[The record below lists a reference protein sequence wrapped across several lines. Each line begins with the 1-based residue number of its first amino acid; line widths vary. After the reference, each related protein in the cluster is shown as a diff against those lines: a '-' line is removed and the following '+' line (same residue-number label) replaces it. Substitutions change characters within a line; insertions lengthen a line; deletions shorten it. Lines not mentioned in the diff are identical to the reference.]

1 MCVSSAA
8 IAVRVVY
15 DQGRHWPWRVGTA
28 TIPALTTCHAGSS
41 FCHALRHSSLRT
53 QFLETQESNLHS
65 ARTSLACSPFPRLR
79 AVQSLYE
86 QIYKLMVARDADQSE
101 QEMQQQQQREAAD
114 GEGEGEGE
122 GDADGGEAGTGAP
135 SPSGS
140 SPGPRFSALVAPS
153 GVSNASSAL
162 VALMGPF
169 RAGSGGGGGG
179 GEDSKRARRLQGGGG
194 DAADGADSAGG
205 GAGGQAVHHSFASF
219 VSRRS
224 QAGKSDAVTSATIG
238 SAIGGGGMGGGAG
251 GGGGGELVPT
261 GRTQSVTSSV
271 HAVVERVHSTLVAS
285 GRIESVTALAGG
297 GAHRLSRFAGGGGG
311 GGGGGAGGGGGTS
324 RRTIALGSVGS
335 VSRRTASASPII
347 PGGLNGL
354 IAGGTA
360 DPDGATVGPG
370 LPVIDAN
377 GLGGGQGDEDE
388 EQAVSGSARLRAL
401 APGQGQGKRGS
412 GDGVGGKQGKR
423 GSSGAGEGEAERERT
438 SNGPAVDEL
447 RKLQGSAS
455 RRTGAGQS
463 QQTMRGQ
470 LSTKAMLQQVG
481 PAWRVWGMV
490 FAAAHQGA
498 FGGPRAARS

>member
-1 MCVSSAA
+1 MCCLF
-8 IAVRVVY
+8 
-15 DQGRHWPWRVGTA
+15 VGCT
-28 TIPALTTCHAGSS
+28 P
-41 FCHALRHSSLRT
+41 
-53 QFLETQESNLHS
+53 
-65 ARTSLACSPFPRLR
+65 
-79 AVQSLYE
+79 QSLYE
-86 QIYKLMVARDADQSE
+86 QIYKLMVARDAAQAE
-101 QEMQQQQQREAAD
+101 QDLLQQQHQQRGAAD
-114 GEGEGEGE
+114 GEGADDECE
-122 GDADGGEAGTGAP
+122 GDADGGAPGTGAP

-169 RAGSGGGGGG
+169 RGGGGGG

-194 DAADGADSAGG
+194 GGGGDASEGEGSAG
-205 GAGGQAVHHSFASF
+205 GAGGQGVHHSFASF

-224 QAGKSDAVTSATIG
+224 QAGKSEAVTSATIG
-238 SAIGGGGMGGGAG
+238 SAVGGGVGGGEGGGAG
-251 GGGGGELVPT
+251 GELAPT

-285 GRIESVTALAGG
+285 GRIESVSALAGG
-297 GAHRLSRFAGGGGG
+297 THRLSRFAGGGS
-311 GGGGGAGGGGGTS
+311 GGGAGGAGSGGGAS
-324 RRTIALGSVGS
+324 RRTIAAGSVGNA
-335 VSRRTASASPII
+335 SRRTASASPII

-354 IAGGTA
+354 VVGGTA

-377 GLGGGQGDEDE
+377 GLGGSGGQGEGDGDT
-388 EQAVSGSARLRAL
+388 QAVPGSARLRAS

-412 GDGVGGKQGKR
+412 GSGDGGKRGKR

-438 SNGPAVDEL
+438 SKGPTVEEL

-481 PAWRVWGMV
+481 LLWRVC
-490 FAAAHQGA
+490 QGRSSWLVQWYNQLHLRA
-498 FGGPRAARS
+498 YGPGATRRRSQTAL